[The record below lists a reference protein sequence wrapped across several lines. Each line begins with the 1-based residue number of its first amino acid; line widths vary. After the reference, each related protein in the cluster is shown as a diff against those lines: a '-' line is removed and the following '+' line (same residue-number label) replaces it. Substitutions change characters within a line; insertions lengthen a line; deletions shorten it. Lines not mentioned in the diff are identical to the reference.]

1 MNFKNKRIL
10 ITAGP
15 TWVAIDS
22 VRVIS
27 NIATGRT
34 GILLAQNLQDLGAKV
49 TLVLGPIESCCLNP
63 KIRLIR
69 FKFFEDLRNIINDE
83 LRSKK
88 YNILI
93 HSAAVSDYQSKVKYH
108 RKVGSGFKQWRLNLV
123 PTVKIIDL
131 IRKLDASLYLVGF
144 KFEPQAKDSF
154 FLAQARNLRKRV
166 KANLVVA
173 NTIDKK
179 NRYRAYVL
187 NQGRR
192 YGPISSRQGLA
203 RKLIKIMGDN
213 LCRNLN

>member
-15 TWVAIDS
+15 TWVPIDN

-27 NIATGRT
+27 NIATGKT

-49 TLVLGPIESCCLNP
+49 TLVLGPAESCCLN
-63 KIRLIR
+63 KQIRLIR
-69 FKFFEDLRNIINDE
+69 FRFFEDLRKIISAE
-83 LRSKK
+83 LKSKK

-93 HSAAVSDYQSKVKYH
+93 HSAAVSDYRPKVKH
-108 RKVGSGFKQWRLNLV
+108 NRKISSNLKQWRLNLV

-154 FLAQARNLRKRV
+154 LLAQARNLRKRV

-179 NRYRAYVL
+179 DRYRAYVI

-192 YGPISSRQGLA
+192 YGPISNREGLV
-203 RKLIKIMGDN
+203 RRLIKIIGDN

>member
-49 TLVLGPIESCCLNP
+49 TLVLGPTESCCLNQ

-93 HSAAVSDYQSKVKYH
+93 HSAAVSDYRPALSYC
-108 RKVGSGFKQWRLNLV
+108 RKVSSDRKLWRLDLV

-131 IRKLDASLYLVGF
+131 IKKIDSSIFLVGF
-144 KFEPQAKDSF
+144 KFEPGASKQLLLKKVRSLMNRAKLD
-154 FLAQARNLRKRV
+154 LT
-166 KANLVVA
+166 VA
-173 NTIDKK
+173 NSFHNGRYMAYILSK
-179 NRYRAYVL
+179 NKT
-187 NQGRR
+187 
-192 YGPISSRQGLA
+192 YGVFKNKTCLTRE
-203 RKLIKIMGDN
+203 LIKIIGDS
-213 LCRNLN
+213 L